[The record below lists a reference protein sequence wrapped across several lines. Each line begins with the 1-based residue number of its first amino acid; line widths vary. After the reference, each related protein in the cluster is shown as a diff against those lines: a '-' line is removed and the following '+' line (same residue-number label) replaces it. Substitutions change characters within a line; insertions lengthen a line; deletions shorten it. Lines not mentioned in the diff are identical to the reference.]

1 MQTVINGKWLINQ
14 PIKILWC
21 WTQIFVWLIKWIQIG
36 KPVLHLTH
44 QVFHHAPH
52 MKAMEHSFYQKLQSA
67 VRGLIH
73 LFFLHLELLPQV
85 VHSVVLMSQVTQPI
99 AIRHAVELQKAV
111 IVPWD
116 QLDLVIT
123 KLFNLHP
130 IKHNG
135 FNHLTE
141 HGG

>member
-1 MQTVINGKWLINQ
+1 
-14 PIKILWC
+14 
-21 WTQIFVWLIKWIQIG
+21 
-36 KPVLHLTH
+36 
-44 QVFHHAPH
+44 
-52 MKAMEHSFYQKLQSA
+52 